1 MEIRSNTEALMA
13 FLGVSA
19 PERAQTSPI
28 RNADSSAAQETF
40 EGDSATFSQ
49 AAKEV
54 SHSATRTDVR
64 MEKVLAIQKALAA
77 GTYDVPASEVADKV
91 IDSMLTNGLGA

>member
-1 MEIRSNTEALMA
+1 MEIRSNTETLMA

-19 PERAQTSPI
+19 PEAAQVSRV
-28 RNADSSAAQETF
+28 RNADASAVQETF
-40 EGDSATFSQ
+40 EGDRATFSQ

-54 SHSATRTDVR
+54 SHSAARTDVR

-77 GTYDVPASEVADKV
+77 GTYNVPASEVAEKV